1 LVIDREVVRQEV
13 VELPGVP
20 RGARG
25 KRRRTRQK
33 DELMTAFAMLLKR
46 REGARTNMMCNVP
59 SKPVARLLF
68 EIFIVPPP
76 VVTHRFLKRGLDVD
90 ERQMIEQVPN
100 DDPAKL
106 PNGDAPTAKLVL
118 RPQRRAVHIEQRPV
132 EVEEGGGSQ
141 VQVVHHGLRLEALT
155 DVLWGARGPQ
165 ALASASICW
174 LDGAVESWPPTVT
187 NDHIA
192 EILDQVADRLE
203 AQHANIYR
211 IDAYRAGGAVVRD
224 QGTSIQDLALTEG
237 RRALDALPQIGTSL
251 SGSIDEIAHTGRLR
265 LLDRLDGKL
274 SPVELFKTVPGIGE
288 ELAERIH
295 RELEIDTLEALEV
308 AAHDGRLDAVAG
320 FGPRR
325 LEAIRDILATILAR
339 SARGRARRF
348 EELRQAGARV
358 SAPETVEA
366 RPEVSLLLEVDRQY
380 RQKVEADELP
390 RISPQRNNPGGVAW
404 LPILHSYENGWH
416 FTALFSNTDRAHELS
431 RVRDWVVIYFEHD
444 GHEGQCTVV
453 TEYRGPL
460 MGKRIVRGRED
471 EVGALEGLNDH

>member
-1 LVIDREVVRQEV
+1 
-13 VELPGVP
+13 
-20 RGARG
+20 
-25 KRRRTRQK
+25 
-33 DELMTAFAMLLKR
+33 
-46 REGARTNMMCNVP
+46 
-59 SKPVARLLF
+59 
-68 EIFIVPPP
+68 
-76 VVTHRFLKRGLDVD
+76 
-90 ERQMIEQVPN
+90 
-100 DDPAKL
+100 
-106 PNGDAPTAKLVL
+106 
-118 RPQRRAVHIEQRPV
+118 
-132 EVEEGGGSQ
+132 
-141 VQVVHHGLRLEALT
+141 
-155 DVLWGARGPQ
+155 
-165 ALASASICW
+165 
-174 LDGAVESWPPTVT
+174 VESRPPTVT

-211 IDAYRAGGAVVRD
+211 IDAYRAGAAVVRD
-224 QGTSIQDLALTEG
+224 RGTSIQDLALTEG

-325 LEAIRDILATILAR
+325 LEAIRDILATMLAR

-380 RQKVEADELP
+380 RQKAEADELP
-390 RISPQRNNPGGVAW
+390 RISPQRNNPEGVAW
-404 LPILHSYENGWH
+404 LPILHSYEDGWH

-431 RVRDWVVIYFEHD
+431 HVRDWVVIYFEHD

-460 MGKRIVRGRED
+460 VGKRVVRGRED